1 MAANDVKELSNGN
14 VFVVD
19 KNCGSIR
26 AMVDILLIENHIFSL
41 QYLCAIL
48 FLD

>member
-19 KNCGSIR
+19 KKLRLNYSNQ
-26 AMVDILLIENHIFSL
+26 LE
-41 QYLCAIL
+41 QW
-48 FLD
+48 

>member
-19 KNCGSIR
+19 KNCG
-26 AMVDILLIENHIFSL
+26 LIGVVSENGK
-41 QYLCAIL
+41 
-48 FLD
+48 